1 MEDQKDVL
9 IKNQSEL
16 IDKLLDKE
24 DKNKKNTLIKDCVLY
39 CVVGLVTI
47 VFFIGFF
54 MSSYDTSNYS
64 NNTITDSEKVM
75 NIDERNDK

>member
-9 IKNQSEL
+9 IKKQSEL

-39 CVVGLVTI
+39 CIVGLVII